1 MTRVFFASE
10 LEGVATYWRIH
21 RRDGV
26 TLGFTSHDRD
36 LRFGGVLHRAAPGM
50 LPSALRRT
58 ADMAADSAE
67 VHGALSHDSID
78 PADLAA
84 GRFDGARVE
93 VGAID
98 WATLD
103 HAALYSGSIG
113 RVSEEDGR
121 FAADLLSAKAVL
133 ARDYV
138 PRTSPTCRAE
148 FCGPGCTLAATRFEH
163 EAVLATIDHEGGTVS
178 FDTPSPAALVNGR
191 IRWIDGPQVGRTMH
205 VAAVAG
211 DALMLDAALDPAIA
225 PGMRA
230 ILREGCD
237 KLLATCAGRFANA
250 ANFQGEPFLP
260 GNDLLA
266 RYPAGQ

>member
-26 TLGFTSHDRD
+26 TLGFTSHDRN

-67 VHGALSHDSID
+67 VHGSLSHDSID

-93 VGAID
+93 VGAI
-98 WATLD
+98 
-103 HAALYSGSIG
+103 
-113 RVSEEDGR
+113 
-121 FAADLLSAKAVL
+121 
-133 ARDYV
+133 
-138 PRTSPTCRAE
+138 
-148 FCGPGCTLAATRFEH
+148 TRFEH
-163 EAVLATIDHEGGTVS
+163 EAVLATIDHEGGTVT
-178 FDTPSPAALVNGR
+178 FDTPSPVALVNGR